1 MKKNKQLN
9 EYVMNGIV
17 VINKETGLTSRDV
30 VNQLNKQLNTK
41 KIGHTGTLDPLATGV
56 LVICIGKYTKL
67 VDKITCYDKEYIA
80 TIKLG
85 VRTDTLDSTGK
96 IVEIN
101 DKVMVDNQVLKNT
114 LNSFLGKSIQEVPK
128 YAAIKINGKKLYEY
142 ARNNEKVE
150 LPKREIEISDIELL
164 EKKKDEIKFR
174 VVVSKGTY
182 IRSLIR
188 DICEKLNVI
197 GTMSN
202 LKRTRQGMFTIE
214 NSYSLTDVKKGNFS
228 VLKVEDIFPYTHY
241 ILNDEE
247 YKKVKNGVPI
257 LLNKED
263 GYLFME
269 YKNQIIAIYKNFE
282 EVYKPYFM
290 L

>member
-1 MKKNKQLN
+1 
-9 EYVMNGIV
+9 MNGIV

-56 LVICIGKYTKL
+56 LVVCIGKYTKL

-96 IVEIN
+96 ILDTN
-101 DKVMVDNQVLKNT
+101 NKLMVDNQVLKNT
-114 LNSFLGKSIQEVPK
+114 LNSFLGKSIQEVPI

-164 EKKKDEIKFR
+164 ENKNGEIKFR

-188 DICEKLNVI
+188 DICEKLGI
-197 GTMSN
+197 LGTMSS
-202 LKRTRQGMFTIE
+202 LKRTRQGMFTLKNAYTLEDIK
-214 NSYSLTDVKKGNFS
+214 NGNYSLLNI
-228 VLKVEDIFPYTHY
+228 EDIFPYSRY
-241 ILNDEE
+241 LLNDEE
-247 YKKVKNGVPI
+247 YKKIKNGVPI
-257 LLNKED
+257 RLEKSDL
-263 GYLFME
+263 YLFME
-269 YKNQIIAIYKNFE
+269 YKGKIIAIYKNE
-282 EVYKPYFM
+282 NAIYKSYFM